1 MTAMKTRINRNFI
14 TQTNSDNAS
23 LTSMTTVVH
32 KFPEPGE
39 FEGVIHFR
47 GSPVCSFRVGV
58 AKPSTGGA
66 GSSSVSTKVEIDVR
80 ALYLARGTETEEARY
95 ALEAGGYAV
104 FRVPAGTPGGYSVEI
119 RQSVEGRE
127 GPRVFNSREL
137 NVDDIFAVVMIRP
150 GKYKIQCTTGGS
162 HETEAE
168 LTVSYPDKALAPLSP
183 VKVDCGKDGITVG
196 QVVVHPMQGLVFSF
210 GAPSRIRVELVTPDD
225 RPRATVPK
233 PKTRATEKKRLTR
246 RYSMFPTHS

>member
-1 MTAMKTRINRNFI
+1 MKTRINRNFI
-14 TQTNSDNAS
+14 AQTNSDNAF

-39 FEGVIHFR
+39 YEGVIYFR
-47 GSPVCSFRVGV
+47 GSPVRSFRIGV
-58 AKPSTGGA
+58 TKPSTAAA
-66 GSSSVSTKVEIDVR
+66 GSSSVSTKVEIDMR

-119 RQSVEGRE
+119 RQSSEGRE
-127 GPRVFNSREL
+127 GPKVFNSREL

-150 GKYKIQCTTGGS
+150 GKYKIECTTGAS
-162 HETEAE
+162 HKSEAQ
-168 LTVSYPDKALAPLSP
+168 LTVAYPDKSLAPLNP
-183 VKVDCGKDGITVG
+183 VKLDCGKDGIIIG
-196 QVVVHPMQGLVFSF
+196 QVDVHPMQGLVFSF
-210 GAPSRIRVELVTPDD
+210 GAPSQIRVELVTPDD
-225 RPRATVPK
+225 RQRVTVPK
-233 PKTRATEKKRLTR
+233 PGPRATEKKRLTR